1 MNAPI
6 PSNEADRLAAPRQY
20 RIPDTA
26 EEAFDEIISLGS
38 SIRGCPI
45 ALAAADFSHGICPDC
60 AQSHF
65 PQYAK
70 KSTAAWHRRKRGVRF
85 HAGSSAGIGPVS
97 LDMRRVFGLET
108 EYGITVDG
116 MADVDVVRESIAI
129 VRSYT
134 EHGAHLKW
142 DYTSEDPHLDARG
155 FRAPELRQD
164 TDEAAYY
171 ELDKHRNL
179 SFAEIKSD
187 LVLSNGARFYNDHAH
202 PEYSTPECATLKDI
216 VAQDKAGERV
226 LEECMRRRNSH
237 LPKGQACRLY
247 KNNTDFQGHS
257 YGCHDNFL
265 MRREVPWDRVVNDIV
280 SFLVTRQIFA
290 GAGKLGIE
298 GEDQR
303 SKSGAFQLA
312 QRSDFFEV
320 LTSIDTMNR
329 RPIVNTRDEPH
340 AAEALYRRFHVIVG
354 DANMSEWATAM
365 KIGATALA
373 LELIEND
380 RAPRITLDDPVAAT
394 RLISR
399 DQRWKWLVVRED
411 GATIA
416 ALDIQREW
424 LDAARTHCERDE
436 DAGWILRE
444 WEQVLED
451 LARDPMSTCDRCDW
465 AAKRFLLDT
474 FRDAEKLDWSH
485 PWLQAL
491 DLEYHD
497 VSLDNGLYYELARGA
512 QMRRVVTEEEIRN
525 AIFYPPSGTRA
536 FFRGRAVAK
545 FNKDITSLQWDALT
559 FGSDSTALTFEFP
572 HPAFDPGLDKL
583 NALINSARS
592 VSDLR

>member
-1 MNAPI
+1 
-6 PSNEADRLAAPRQY
+6 
-20 RIPDTA
+20 
-26 EEAFDEIISLGS
+26 
-38 SIRGCPI
+38 
-45 ALAAADFSHGICPDC
+45 
-60 AQSHF
+60 
-65 PQYAK
+65 
-70 KSTAAWHRRKRGVRF
+70 
-85 HAGSSAGIGPVS
+85 
-97 LDMRRVFGLET
+97 MRRVFGLET

-116 MADVDVVRESIAI
+116 MADLDVVRESIAI

-142 DYTSEDPHLDARG
+142 DYTGEDPHVDARG

-179 SFAEIKSD
+179 TFAEIKSD

-202 PEYSTPECATLKDI
+202 PEYSTPECITLKDI

-237 LPKGQACRLY
+237 LPEGQTCRLY

-265 MRREVPWDRVVNDIV
+265 MRREVPWDRIVKDIV

-290 GAGKLGIE
+290 GAGKLGVE
-298 GEDQR
+298 GEDER
-303 SKSGAFQLA
+303 SHSADYQLA

-340 AAEALYRRFHVIVG
+340 ADGDRYRRFHIIVG

-365 KIGATALA
+365 KIGTTALV
-373 LELIEND
+373 LELIEKGH
-380 RAPRITLDDPVAAT
+380 APGIALEDPIAAT
-394 RLISR
+394 RMISR
-399 DQRWKWLVVRED
+399 DQKWKWSVKRQD
-411 GATIA
+411 GSIVN

-424 LDAARTHCERDE
+424 LEAARRHCDADE
-436 DAGWILRE
+436 DTAWVLRE
-444 WEQVLED
+444 WDEVLRD
-451 LARDPMSTCDRCDW
+451 LAADPMRTRDRCDW
-465 AAKRFLLDT
+465 AAKRFLLET
-474 FRDAEKLDWSH
+474 FRDAEKLEWSH

-497 VSLDNGLYYELARGA
+497 VSLENGLYYELVRGG
-512 QMRRVVTEEEIRN
+512 QMRRVVNGDLIRN
-525 AIFYPPSGTRA
+525 AIFYPPDGTRA

-545 FNKDITSLQWDALT
+545 FNDHIASLQWDALT
-559 FGSDSTALTFEFP
+559 FGDNSETLTFELP
-572 HPAFDPGLDKL
+572 HPAFDAGLDRL
-583 NALINSARS
+583 NALIRDARS
-592 VSDLR
+592 VDDLR